1 MLSRSNALLA
11 NLPESERLR
20 LFPHLEALILH
31 KGQTLFA
38 MGQRPTHAYYPVNA
52 LVSMFID
59 LPDGNSV
66 EAVTFGCT
74 HIVGIMAMNEQSFY
88 RATVRNSGLA
98 YRIPISILKNEEN
111 NCPIHMHCITT
122 AMHHLLVQMAQ
133 TIACS
138 KLHTTEQ
145 QLIRWILT
153 TMDHNLTSIIKI
165 TQQELSEQLGFRRE
179 AISLT
184 MIKLKNRGEVK
195 IKRGSFE
202 VLNRAALE
210 DASCDCYRVT
220 SHQAI
225 EIKSISSVL

>member
-11 NLPESERLR
+11 NIPESERLR
-20 LFPHLEALILH
+20 LLPHLEALTLH

-38 MGQRPTHAYYPVNA
+38 MGQRPSHAYYPVNA

-74 HIVGIMAMNEQSFY
+74 HIVGITAVNAPSFY
-88 RATVRNSGLA
+88 RATVRSTGLA
-98 YRIPISILKNEEN
+98 YRIPINILRTEEN
-111 NCPIHMHCITT
+111 NCPIYMHRTTT
-122 AMHHLLVQMAQ
+122 AMHQLLVQMAQ

-153 TMDHNLTSIIKI
+153 AMDHNLTSVIKI
-165 TQQELSEQLGFRRE
+165 TQQELSELLGFRRE
-179 AISLT
+179 VISLT
-184 MIKLKNRGEVK
+184 MIKLKNRGELK
-195 IKRGSFE
+195 IKRGSIE

-210 DASCDCYRVT
+210 DASCDCYRVI
-220 SHQAI
+220 SQQEI
-225 EIKSISSVL
+225 EIKSFSKTL